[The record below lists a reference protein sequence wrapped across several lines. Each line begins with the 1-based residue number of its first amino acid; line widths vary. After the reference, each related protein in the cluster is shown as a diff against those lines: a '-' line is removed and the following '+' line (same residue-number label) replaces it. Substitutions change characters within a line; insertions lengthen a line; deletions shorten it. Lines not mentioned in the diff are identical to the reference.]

1 MTSIMEIG
9 YATEDTRTAL
19 WEGRNKGINSY
30 CITVDKKSRDYLPYM
45 YGEANYTIIDNI
57 EALPISLPL
66 IYKNTT

>member
-1 MTSIMEIG
+1 MQLKI
-9 YATEDTRTAL
+9 
-19 WEGRNKGINSY
+19 RNSPVGGAQQGINSY